1 MAFEDAFGNIDFMAP
16 TRARQQEASQL
27 QQLLGQVIANN
38 QQMQLKKA
46 EIEAKG
52 NEFNLKRQA
61 ETALYKKNLGIPVTP
76 EDEAA
81 IATMSQIAPPVY
93 TTDAYGNP
101 VARPSG
107 WSGVPTNRTQ
117 GIMPEVGTSQ
127 IDGFPAIG
135 GASMA
140 SPQEELALNQMMGQP
155 APMPSPDTRL
165 SVDQLG
171 RQGIEIPPI
180 SMDDLGSGNV
190 PYNQPQDVVSVD
202 DTYKAPAEFGAKGR
216 IMEEEFKKESLMA
229 EKKADIQFR
238 KEQMKTEKG
247 REKVT
252 GTIKKTMEDLER
264 LNDELKAKE
273 AIITNDSDTLSNL
286 KTKYGTS
293 IVGRWTGSVT
303 KPKIE
308 ALRKE
313 YEVKRDSVIPS
324 YIAYFNIPA
333 TVVDTEE
340 MQKRILQSFGDPSL
354 SFEANQAALEN
365 MRVQFNLPKERSE
378 AAQTNQGWSIKRK

>member
-1 MAFEDAFGNIDFMAP
+1 MAFEDAFGNIDFQAP
-16 TRARQQEASQL
+16 TRARQAEANQF
-27 QQLLGQVIANN
+27 QQLLGQAIQNN
-38 QQMQLKKA
+38 QRINMKKA
-46 EIEAKG
+46 EIEAKA
-52 NEFNLKRQA
+52 NEFNIKRQA
-61 ETALYKKNLGIPVTP
+61 ETALYKQNLGMPLTP

-81 IATMSQIAPPVY
+81 ISTMSQIAPPVY

-107 WSGVPTNRTQ
+107 WSGVSTNRTQ
-117 GIMPEVGTSQ
+117 GIVPEVGTSR
-127 IDGFPAIG
+127 IDQY
-135 GASMA
+135 
-140 SPQEELALNQMMGQP
+140 SPQEDMALNQMMGQP

-165 SVDQLG
+165 SVDDLAQV
-171 RQGIEIPPI
+171 PPI
-180 SMDDLGSGNV
+180 NMGDLNTV
-190 PYNQPQDVVSVD
+190 PYNAPQDVVSED
-202 DTYKAPAEFGAKGR
+202 DTYKAPDRFGAKGEL
-216 IMEEEFKKESLMA
+216 MEEEFKRESMMA
-229 EKKADIQFR
+229 QKKADIQFR
-238 KEQMKTEKG
+238 KEQMKSEKG

-252 GTIKKTMEDLER
+252 GTIQKTMEDLEK

-273 AIITNDSDTLSNL
+273 AIINNDSHVLRNL

-303 KPKIE
+303 KPAIE

-324 YIAYFNIPA
+324 YIAYFDIPA

-340 MQKRILQSFGDPSL
+340 MAKRILQSFGDPSL

-365 MRVQFNLPKERSE
+365 MRVQFNLPKGQDEEQPSGK
-378 AAQTNQGWSIKRK
+378 TQGWSIKRK